1 MLRHQLVY
9 VRFRKLSGWVR
20 GLIDENPAALTT
32 VSTMST
38 ADRHVQT
45 QTRRAVARLVPLDLL
60 MREVGVF
67 AGIARQVHR

>member
-1 MLRHQLVY
+1 VLRHQLVY

-32 VSTMST
+32 VSNNVHGRPACPNSDTPRSG
-38 ADRHVQT
+38 
-45 QTRRAVARLVPLDLL
+45 RLVPLDLL